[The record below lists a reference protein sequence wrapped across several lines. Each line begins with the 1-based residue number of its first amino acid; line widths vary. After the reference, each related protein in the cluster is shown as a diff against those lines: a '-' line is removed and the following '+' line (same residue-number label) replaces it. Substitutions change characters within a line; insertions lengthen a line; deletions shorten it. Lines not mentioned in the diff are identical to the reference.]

1 MEISLAPRPPSGFLT
16 TPKPLQ
22 HAQHVFGTKGVQD
35 GDADIRAYTERLG
48 PIAHM
53 RQVHGTRVVHAH
65 TSGVYE
71 DCDAVY
77 TDEENLW
84 LGVKTADC
92 APVLVSSPAGVA
104 AIHAGWR
111 GLEAGII
118 GLTIDTMCDH
128 FGLTPDD
135 LHVALGPC
143 IHMDNYEVDGTFAAR
158 FGDRFVR
165 PSERKGHLLL
175 DIPAIVRH
183 QVIKAG
189 VLDIHYHTLNRCT
202 YAERDTFHSYRR
214 HCLEGKSSAF
224 GRQVSLIR
232 RLGSGF

>member
-16 TPKPLQ
+16 TQKPLPQ
-22 HAQHVFGTKGVQD
+22 AQHVFGTKGVKE

-53 RQVHGTRVVHAH
+53 RQVHGARVVHAH

-84 LGVKTADC
+84 LAVKTADC
-92 APVLVSSPAGVA
+92 APVLISSPAGVA

-111 GLEAGII
+111 GLEAGVI
-118 GLTIDTMCDH
+118 GQTIETMCDH

-143 IHMDNYEVDGTFAAR
+143 IHQDNYEVDATFAGR
-158 FGDRFVR
+158 FSDRFLR
-165 PSERKGHLLL
+165 PSPAREGHLLL

-189 VLDIHYHTLNRCT
+189 VLDIHFHTLNRCT
-202 YAERDTFHSYRR
+202 FAEKDTFHSYRR
-214 HCLEGKSSAF
+214 HCVEGMTGAY

-232 RLGSGF
+232 RVAL